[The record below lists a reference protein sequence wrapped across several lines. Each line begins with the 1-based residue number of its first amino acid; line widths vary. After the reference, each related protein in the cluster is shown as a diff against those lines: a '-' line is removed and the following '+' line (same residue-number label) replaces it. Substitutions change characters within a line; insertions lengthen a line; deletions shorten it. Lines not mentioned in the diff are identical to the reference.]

1 MDEKEAQKEAAR
13 LRAEIDYHNYRYYCL
28 DSPEITDAEYDGLMR
43 SLAGIEAA
51 FPRIVTPES
60 PTQRIGTKPVSA
72 FGSIRHTIP
81 MLSLD
86 NALSRDEVLE
96 FDQRVKKLLGL
107 GQDYEVEY
115 VGEPKLDGLAVEL
128 CYENGAFAR
137 GSTRGDGAV
146 GEDVTLNLRTIKT
159 IPLRL
164 GPSISHRSDQ
174 SEGIPSYAELRG
186 EVFMPIDGFR
196 MLNMAREAAGETLFA
211 NPRNAAAGSLRQLD
225 PKVTAGRQL
234 DIFCYG
240 TGAVEG
246 ATFRT
251 HLETLDFIKRMGLKV
266 NPHIRL
272 LKGVDSVCAYHA
284 EMEKIRDGLGYELD
298 GVVIK
303 VNSLDFQG
311 RLGAVTRSPRWA
323 VAFKFAPR
331 EAVTV
336 INDIIVDVGRT
347 GAITPVAVLEPV
359 NVGGVTIKRATLH
372 NLDEIERKDV
382 RIGDSVI
389 VQRAGDVI
397 PEVCRVLFE
406 KRTGAERVFT
416 MPASCPACGAAVERT
431 GAIHFCTGGL
441 ACRAQVKEAIVHFAS
456 KRAMD
461 IEGLGPQNVDQ
472 FVETGL
478 LKDVADLYSLEEK
491 DLLNIERWGA
501 RSASNLIEAIDRSRH
516 TTLERLIYG
525 LGIRGVGE
533 RLARVLA
540 TRFRS
545 IEGLAKA
552 SEEALVS
559 TAEIGP
565 ETARSIISF
574 FAEAHNVRVIEK
586 LERAGVEYE
595 VPAGVPAGRL
605 TGKVFLFTG
614 TLGSLTREEARSMV
628 EALGAEA
635 AASVSKK
642 VDYVVA
648 GADAGSKL
656 DKAVKMGLKVI
667 DEKEFLE
674 IVKGSE

>member
-1 MDEKEAQKEAAR
+1 MDEKEAQKEAVR

-60 PTQRIGTKPVSA
+60 PTQRVGTKPVSA

-86 NALSRDEVLE
+86 NALSRDEVFE

-128 CYENGAFAR
+128 CYENGAFVR

-164 GPSISHRSDQ
+164 GPPVHGRSGRP
-174 SEGIPSYAELRG
+174 EPVPSYAELRG
-186 EVFMPIDGFR
+186 EVFMPIDGFKT
-196 MLNMAREAAGETLFA
+196 LNMAREAAGEPLFA

-234 DIFCYG
+234 DIYCYG

-251 HLETLDFIKRMGLKV
+251 HLETLEFIKRMGLKV
-266 NPHIRL
+266 NPNIRL
-272 LKGVDSVCAYHA
+272 LRGVDSVCAYHA

-331 EAVTV
+331 EAVTR

-359 NVGGVTIKRATLH
+359 TVGGVTIKRATLH
-372 NLDEIERKDV
+372 NLDEIDRKDV

-397 PEVCRVLFE
+397 PEVCRVLAE
-406 KRTGAERVFT
+406 KRTGTERVFS
-416 MPASCPACGAAVERT
+416 MPAACPACGAAVERT

-478 LKDVADLYSLEEK
+478 LKDVADLYALEEK

-574 FAEAHNVRVIEK
+574 FTEAHNVRVIEK

-605 TGKVFLFTG
+605 AGKVFLFTG

-674 IVKGSE
+674 IVKG